1 MIAKEIKKPASQDDI
16 AAHAKRV
23 FTARDMEILAR
34 YELVADTVAGIFGKG
49 CEVVIHSLE
58 DLGKSIVKI
67 VHGEVTGRAVGSPIT
82 DLGLKVATKAFESAD
97 VIVGP
102 YFSRTKAGKPL
113 KSVTMIIRNDE
124 AMPIGFL
131 CINFD
136 LSMPLSQFMEDFS
149 PSLEIPLSGENFD
162 PDVGELVA
170 QAVAD
175 ELEAISRIT
184 GVSPTEKNR
193 RVVANLELRSV
204 FDIKGSVELVAG
216 ELGVTKHTI
225 YKYLRE
231 LRSDQ

>member
-16 AAHAKRV
+16 AANAKRV
-23 FTARDMEILAR
+23 FTDRDKQILESQ
-34 YELVADTVAGIFGKG
+34 YLVADTIAGMFGQG

-58 DLGKSIVKI
+58 DLGRSIVKI

-82 DLGLKVATKAFESAD
+82 DLGLKVANKAFESSD
-97 VIVGP
+97 NIIGP
-102 YFSRTKAGKPL
+102 YFSMTKAGKPL
-113 KSVTMIIRNDE
+113 KSTTMIIRNDE
-124 AMPIGFL
+124 GAPIGFL

-136 LSMPLSQFMEDFS
+136 LSLPIGQLCAEFS
-149 PSLEIPLSGENFD
+149 PSSETPPSGENFA

-193 RVVANLELRSV
+193 RVVANLELRSI
-204 FDIKGSVELVAG
+204 FDIKGAVELVAG

-231 LRSDQ
+231 LRGEQ